1 MYLLMYLCEIM
12 VSDLICGL
20 GLVERL
26 FFIHIRM
33 YSSNLITLSCL
44 IQNYDAE
51 IMAVVNDTV
60 GTMMTCG
67 FDDQRCEV
75 GIIIGNVTSCI

>member
-1 MYLLMYLCEIM
+1 M
-12 VSDLICGL
+12 
-20 GLVERL
+20 
-26 FFIHIRM
+26 F
-33 YSSNLITLSCL
+33 SCL

-75 GIIIGNVTSCI
+75 GIIIGNVTACI